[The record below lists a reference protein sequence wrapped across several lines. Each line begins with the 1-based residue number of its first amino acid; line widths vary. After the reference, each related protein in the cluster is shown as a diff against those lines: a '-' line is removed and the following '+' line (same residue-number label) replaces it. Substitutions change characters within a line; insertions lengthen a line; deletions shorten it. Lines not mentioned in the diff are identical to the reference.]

1 MRSGSWNLFLEFL
14 IYLFY
19 MHFLHR
25 KYYFINLIQK
35 NIFKSQDK
43 MKIRPFFCIFSIE
56 FFRNKYTFSGK
67 NHFFR
72 NKSTFSGISDFSGK
86 SMNYEK
92 SRYMEKVTF
101 SGYFCRSFFSNWNNF
116 FNVKTKK
123 GNIQV
128 YIFFNLCIMRL
139 LVYHSLLIQQALF
152 VHNNNKKIE
161 KLHEN
166 LWRNVNYWCQKS
178 SFFSRIVSCFKN

>member
-1 MRSGSWNLFLEFL
+1 
-14 IYLFY
+14 
-19 MHFLHR
+19 
-25 KYYFINLIQK
+25 
-35 NIFKSQDK
+35 
-43 MKIRPFFCIFSIE
+43 
-56 FFRNKYTFSGK
+56 
-67 NHFFR
+67 
-72 NKSTFSGISDFSGK
+72 
-86 SMNYEK
+86 MNYEK

-166 LWRNVNYWCQKS
+166 LWRIVNYWCQKS
-178 SFFSRIVSCFKN
+178 SFFSRIVSCFKNQIAFFVNFTCIFLSTWIQKCKLHRWTKRRKLFW